1 MTSDI
6 DMNLTCLDLTWRDP
20 YNLVSEH
27 VWLKMLLPSLIVIVL
42 MVGTVLHG
50 GIILYE
56 RFSGD
61 PRKRGLVNQV
71 SQSVITDQ
79 ITNP

>member
-1 MTSDI
+1 MKSYNV
-6 DMNLTCLDLTWRDP
+6 MNLTSMDMTWRDP

-27 VWLKMLLPSLIVIVL
+27 FWLKIMLPSLIVSVL
-42 MVGTVLHG
+42 IVGTVLHG

-71 SQSVITDQ
+71 FTISNQ
-79 ITNP
+79 